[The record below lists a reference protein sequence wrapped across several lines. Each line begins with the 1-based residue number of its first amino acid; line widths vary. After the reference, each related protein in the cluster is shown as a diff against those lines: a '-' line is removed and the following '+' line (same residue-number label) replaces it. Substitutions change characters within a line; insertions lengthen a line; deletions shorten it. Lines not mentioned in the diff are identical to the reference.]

1 MTERLLTKIDTLKQR
16 LGAGT
21 AAIHAGSACTPE
33 LN

>member
-21 AAIHAGSACTPE
+21 AAIPACWKRLYT
-33 LN
+33 